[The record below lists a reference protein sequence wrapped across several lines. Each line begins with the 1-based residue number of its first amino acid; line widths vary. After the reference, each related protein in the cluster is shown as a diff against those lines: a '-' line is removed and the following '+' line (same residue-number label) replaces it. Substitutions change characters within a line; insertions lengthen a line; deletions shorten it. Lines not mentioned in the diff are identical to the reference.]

1 MRKKVLTVLL
11 CACLVGAVATGCKS
25 KETGDDNTNVSGTPS
40 PTTQVSDENK
50 ENKDTDN
57 TNEEDKKEGDEK
69 EENKDKE
76 NKDEV
81 NANDALLTPPAGT
94 IKLGTYKGVEV
105 TMLDTEVTDEEV
117 QKALESFVASKT
129 IDITDRTDV
138 QDGDTANIDY
148 EGKIDGEVFNGGS
161 QTGADLVIGSNRFID
176 GFEKQLIGAKVGD
189 TVEVNVTFPE
199 DYGNDGT
206 EQADLRGK
214 AAVFTVKINAIK
226 RAATMDDLTD
236 EFIEKNATDSSKT
249 IQEWKDNYKAGLK
262 ENKEANAEQQFKTDA
277 ITAVIDNSTFT
288 GISDDDIEANA
299 NILRQQYNAMAAM
312 YGLDFP
318 TFLMLWFGTG
328 MTEEEF
334 EAQIKVAGEFSVK
347 QRLIAEEIVK
357 TENLT
362 LSEEE
367 YTTGLAAYAQEEG
380 AESPEAFETENGK
393 KTIEKGLLLDKAL
406 QIVFDNAVRK

>member
-57 TNEEDKKEGDEK
+57 TNEEDKKE
-69 EENKDKE
+69 ENKDKE

-94 IKLGTYKGVEV
+94 VKLGTYKGVEV
-105 TMLDTEVTDEEV
+105 TMLSTDVTDEEV
-117 QKALESFVASKT
+117 QTGLESFVTSKT

-176 GFEKQLIGAKVGD
+176 DFEKQLIGAKVGD

-226 RAATMDDLTD
+226 RTATMDDLTD

-262 ENKEANAEQQFKTDA
+262 ENKEAQAEQQFKTDA

-288 GISDDDIEANA
+288 DISDDDIKANA
-299 NILRQQYNAMAAM
+299 DSLRQQYESMAAM
-312 YGLDFP
+312 YGFDFP

-334 EAQIKVAGEFSVK
+334 DAQIKTAGEFSIK
-347 QRLIAEEIVK
+347 QRLIAEEIIK

-367 YTTGLAAYAQEEG
+367 YTTGLAAYAQEYG
-380 AESPEAFETENGK
+380 SESPEAFETENGK
-393 KTIEKGLLLDKAL
+393 KAVEKSLLLDKAL
-406 QIVFDNAVRK
+406 QIIFDNAVRK